1 MTYRADEF
9 RTYFRDVVG
18 AAPNTQNTYNSFL
31 KRIDA
36 AIGGLDEAITER
48 GVEAVSGWAKQ
59 STEPP
64 FDTYGSHAR
73 SVLKRYLS
81 FLIGLDGPSDPI
93 IIEDMVESPVE
104 LSGSYFQLER
114 EMHSAVRTQL
124 EQIEAGLREV
134 ENGSEVATATGR
146 LDILARDAAGVL
158 VAIELKAGLCP
169 TGALEQVLGYA
180 QSISDERAE
189 RVRAILIASDFSDRT
204 RAAAKRAT
212 DVTLYK
218 YRFELRFGAV
228 L

>member
-1 MTYRADEF
+1 VTYRADEF

-31 KRIDA
+31 KRIDV
-36 AIGGLDEAITER
+36 AIGGLDEAIGER
-48 GVEAVSGWAKQ
+48 GVEAVSSWAKQ
-59 STEPP
+59 SSEPP

-73 SVLKRYLS
+73 SVLKRYLN

-93 IIEDMVESPVE
+93 VVEDIVESAVE

-114 EMHSAVRTQL
+114 EMHTAVRSQL

-134 ENGSEVATATGR
+134 ESGSEVTTATGR
-146 LDILARDAAGVL
+146 LDILARDASGIL
-158 VAIELKAGLCP
+158 VAIELKAGVCP
-169 TGALEQVLGYA
+169 AGALEQVLGYA

-212 DVTLYK
+212 DVTLFK